1 MPETLEVVD
10 QPVKPADVQE
20 LAKETRELK
29 QETAEL
35 RAETTSAAGELEQ
48 LVGKQEGGYG
58 VAVALIATVFG
69 AAGWKFWSQR
79 SEQAH
84 ELAKE
89 RLKMEAAAQGTNGQS
104 PPACQLVHADI
115 AKQLSSI
122 ASRVDAAEAKAE
134 AAGKK
139 AASLSADF
147 DGEAIERQVKR
158 LQKAVKELQEDK
170 S

>member
-1 MPETLEVVD
+1 MPEVLEVAD
-10 QPVKPADVQE
+10 EPVKPAEVQ
-20 LAKETRELK
+20 ALK
-29 QETAEL
+29 KETAEL

-58 VAVALIATVFG
+58 VAVALIAALFG

-84 ELAKE
+84 ELATK
-89 RLKMEAAAQGTNGQS
+89 RLELEAAAQGANGQS
-104 PPACQLVHADI
+104 PPACQLVHTELG
-115 AKQLSSI
+115 KQV
-122 ASRVDAAEAKAE
+122 ASLAARVEAAEAKAD

-147 DGEAIERQVKR
+147 DGEALERQVKR
-158 LQKAVKELQEDK
+158 LQKAVRELQEDK

>member
-1 MPETLEVVD
+1 MPEVLEV
-10 QPVKPADVQE
+10 ADDPKAAEVQE
-20 LAKETRELK
+20 LAKEARELK
-29 QETAEL
+29 KETAEL
-35 RAETTSAAGELEQ
+35 RAETTSAAGEIEQ
-48 LVGKQEGGYG
+48 FVGKQEGGYG
-58 VAVALIATVFG
+58 VAVALIATLFG

-104 PPACQLVHADI
+104 PPACQLVHAELG
-115 AKQLSSI
+115 KQLAST

-134 AAGKK
+134 ASAKRAG
-139 AASLSADF
+139 ALSADF
-147 DGEAIERQVKR
+147 DGEALERQVKR
-158 LQKAVKELQEDK
+158 LQKAVKELQEDR

>member
-1 MPETLEVVD
+1 MPEVLEVAD
-10 QPVKPADVQE
+10 KPPQPADVEKPAEQ
-20 LAKETRELK
+20 TRELK

-58 VAVALIATVFG
+58 VAVALIAALFG

-104 PPACQLVHADI
+104 PPACQLVHTELG
-115 AKQLSSI
+115 KQL
-122 ASRVDAAEAKAE
+122 ATMAARVDAAEAKAE

-147 DGEAIERQVKR
+147 DGEALERQVKR

>member
-1 MPETLEVVD
+1 MPEVLEVAD
-10 QPVKPADVQE
+10 EPAKPPPVEEVR
-20 LAKETRELK
+20 KEA
-29 QETAEL
+29 QQL
-35 RAETTSAAGELEQ
+35 RAETTTAAGELEQ

-58 VAVALIATVFG
+58 VAVALIAAVFG

-104 PPACQLVHADI
+104 PPACQAVHADL
-115 AKQLSSI
+115 AKQLSSMT
-122 ASRVDAAEAKAE
+122 ARVDAAEAKAE

-139 AASLSADF
+139 AGSLSADF
-147 DGEAIERQVKR
+147 DGEALERQVKK
-158 LQKAVKELQEDK
+158 LHKAVKELQEDK

>member
-1 MPETLEVVD
+1 MPEVLEVAD
-10 QPVKPADVQE
+10 EPVKPADVQE
-20 LAKETRELK
+20 LKK
-29 QETAEL
+29 ETAEL
-35 RAETTSAAGELEQ
+35 RAETTSAAGELQQ

-58 VAVALIATVFG
+58 VAVALIAALFG

-104 PPACQLVHADI
+104 PPACQLVHADLEKQI
-115 AKQLSSI
+115 AAM
-122 ASRVDAAEAKAE
+122 ASRVEAAEAKAD
-134 AAGKK
+134 ASARK
-139 AASLSADF
+139 AAAFSSDF
-147 DGEAIERQVKR
+147 DGEAMERQVKR
-158 LQKAVKELQEDK
+158 LQKAVKELQEDR